1 MDKYNSRCTIKNTSF
16 FSTFVLRN
24 KNGKWRPSIRALRY
38 AAVFLVHLL
47 FVLSFRADI
56 QILEG
61 DISGS
66 RILGFHLADP
76 FATLEVIAAHKDLP
90 INLLIGSG
98 TILLFYFIAG
108 GKAFCSWICPYGAL
122 SEIGE
127 KLHNTLIAKHVI
139 KERTLPRGMRYAIWA
154 AFLVLSAITDLLVF
168 EIFNVVG
175 ILSRFI
181 IYGFSLA
188 GLWIVFVFL
197 LEVFF
202 SRRAWCTHLCP
213 LGSTYSL
220 AAKASLSKIT
230 WDKSRCDHCGVCQDV
245 CFVSH
250 VLDITKKKASENLGD
265 KSKFMLKGIDCTLC
279 GRCIDV
285 CHQDALSIG
294 NKLKDMI

>member
-1 MDKYNSRCTIKNTSF
+1 MHDQKYELF
-16 FSTFVLRN
+16 LDL
-24 KNGKWRPSIRALRY
+24 PSIRALRY
-38 AAVFLVHLL
+38 ATVFLVHLL

-154 AFLVLSAITDLLVF
+154 VFLLLSAITDLLVF

-175 ILSRFI
+175 ILSRLI

-202 SRRAWCTHLCP
+202 SRRVWCTHLCP

-285 CHQDALSIG
+285 CHQDALGIG